1 MRIRAVLHMMAE
13 SEILAMVSPD
23 RMHEIKAKDPRPQ
36 LKAFVVGHE
45 GEARGNLVGV
55 GNIVKRWFS
64 DMVRKLNDKI
74 RIGLKLFHGHATT
87 NDNEGRVPIGEVVGK
102 QLMDVKN
109 KLSSVV
115 ACWIY
120 PDFKGLPLDVA
131 SIEADVDLSGASME
145 NLKVSGVNNVTG
157 IALGNSQVETPGFP
171 GATLLGQLQAFI
183 KKQQLQITLFEGENE
198 MTLEELKNAIKEAKL
213 KASDIF
219 GQDDLMADPLITEQ
233 IKEKIKNAKGY
244 DYRKFEDLTEEKV
257 NLQKQLDEA
266 NGKIKEHEETIGK
279 LRLETAKSKVDDLFE
294 VQKKERKLDERQEK
308 YLKNRLS
315 RFAPKDVEKA
325 DAEFN
330 EWLDG
335 QLDDYKKDAEA
346 LGIEFGEAGGDGGG
360 EGGEDDKNKKKG
372 AGAEPDTKKTAPPES
387 KYLDPKQNPMIKT
400 D

>member
-1 MRIRAVLHMMAE
+1 
-13 SEILAMVSPD
+13 
-23 RMHEIKAKDPRPQ
+23 
-36 LKAFVVGHE
+36 
-45 GEARGNLVGV
+45 
-55 GNIVKRWFS
+55 
-64 DMVRKLNDKI
+64 
-74 RIGLKLFHGHATT
+74 
-87 NDNEGRVPIGEVVGK
+87 
-102 QLMDVKN
+102 
-109 KLSSVV
+109 
-115 ACWIY
+115 
-120 PDFKGLPLDVA
+120 
-131 SIEADVDLSGASME
+131 
-145 NLKVSGVNNVTG
+145 
-157 IALGNSQVETPGFP
+157 
-171 GATLLGQLQAFI
+171 
-183 KKQQLQITLFEGENE
+183 

>member
-13 SEILAMVSPD
+13 SEILAMVPAD
-23 RMHEIKAKDPRPQ
+23 RLREIKAKDPRPQ

-87 NDNEGRVPIGEVVGK
+87 NTDGGRVPIGEVVGK
-102 QLMDVKN
+102 KLMDVKN

-120 PDFKGLPLDVA
+120 PDFRGLPLDVA

-145 NLKVSGVNNVTG
+145 NLKVSGVNDITG
-157 IALGNSQVETPGFP
+157 IALGNSRVETPGFP

-183 KKQQLQITLFEGENE
+183 EKQQLRITLFGGENE
-198 MTLEELKNAIKEAKL
+198 MTLEEARKAIREAKL
-213 KASDIF
+213 KPSDIF
-219 GQDDLMADPLITEQ
+219 GQDDLMADPLIGEQ
-233 IKEKIKNAKGY
+233 VKEKIKNARGY
-244 DYRKFEDLTEEKV
+244 DYRKFEELTEEKTD
-257 NLQKQLDEA
+257 LQKKLDAAEA
-266 NGKIKEHEETIGK
+266 KVKEHEETIGK
-279 LRLETAKSKVDDLFE
+279 LQLETAKSKVDDLFE
-294 VQKKERKLDERQEK
+294 TQKKERKLDEKQEK

-315 RFAPKDVEKA
+315 RFAPKDADKA

-346 LGIEFGEAGGDGGG
+346 LGIEIGEGGGDGGS
-360 EGGEDDKNKKKG
+360 EGGDGDKDKKG
-372 AGAEPDTKKTAPPES
+372 AGAEPDTKKTTPPES

-400 D
+400 G